1 MSGEGS
7 LKYTMVTL
15 STSKHEEKNEEFVS
29 LVSKSYKSYRR
40 KDGRKRR

>member
-7 LKYTMVTL
+7 LKNNTMLTL
-15 STSKHEEKNEEFVS
+15 STSKHKEKDEEFVS
-29 LVSKSYKSYRR
+29 LVSKSYRR